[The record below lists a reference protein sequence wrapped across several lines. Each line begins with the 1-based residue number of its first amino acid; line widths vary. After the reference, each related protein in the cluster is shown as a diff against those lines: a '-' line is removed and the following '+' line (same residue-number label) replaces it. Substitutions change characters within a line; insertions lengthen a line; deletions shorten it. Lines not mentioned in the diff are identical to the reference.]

1 MSEQRRILYGLD
13 DVPKPFPKA
22 LGLGIQH
29 VLTMFG
35 ATVAVPLLLAGAMEM
50 TAQETSVLVAAAML
64 AAGVATLLQVNLG
77 TRLPLVQ
84 GMSFAFLGPFF
95 AIIGTISGRGGDPA
109 TIMTYIAGAIILG
122 SFVEMFV
129 GFSGLIGKIQ
139 NVLTPVV
146 IGPVIALIGL
156 ALFGAGAPMAG
167 ENWLLSGIVIVSIFY
182 LTLVLGR
189 KKPMISV
196 FSILMSVAIAYGV
209 AVILTVTGVYGATTP
224 GAVDFSPIA
233 DADFIRTGLIFPWGL
248 PRFDLGFFLA
258 VMAAYLASLIESY
271 GDYHA
276 VNQAAK
282 GPELTEKQVSRGIG
296 MEGVG
301 CFFAGMFGGLAN
313 TSYTENIG
321 LVGLT
326 GVASRY
332 VVNIG
337 AVVLIFL
344 GIFGKFGGAVATIP
358 SPIVGGLYTALFGLI
373 AAIGISNTAKA
384 DLSSIRNMM
393 IIGFILFM
401 GLSVPAY
408 FQGLEAAGITF
419 APSWPQWLAEIVSTI
434 GQTSMAV
441 AAILGLI
448 LDNVIPGT
456 PEERGI
462 SPKSTE
468 KLISEKD
475 RC

>member
-1 MSEQRRILYGLD
+1 MSENQRMVYNLNDI
-13 DVPKPFPKA
+13 PKPFTKA
-22 LGLGIQH
+22 MGLGIQH

-35 ATVAVPLLLAGAMEM
+35 ATVAVPLLLAPAMGMNAEQ
-50 TAQETSVLVAAAML
+50 TALLVAAAML
-64 AAGVATLLQVNLG
+64 SAGVATLLQVNFG
-77 TRLPLVQ
+77 TRLPIVQ

-95 AIIGTISGRGGDPA
+95 AIISVIGGRGGTPA
-109 TIMTYIAGAIILG
+109 EIMSYIAGAIMLG
-122 SFVEMFV
+122 AFIEMFI
-129 GFSGLIGKIQ
+129 GFSGLMGKIQ
-139 NVLTPVV
+139 NILSPVV

-167 ENWLLSGIVIVSIFY
+167 QNWLLSGIVIVSIFY
-182 LTLVLGR
+182 FTLVLGR
-189 KKPMISV
+189 RKPMISL
-196 FSILMSVAIAYGV
+196 FAILISVVLAYTV
-209 AVILTVTGVYGATTP
+209 AVVLTLTGFLAGVP

-233 DADFIRTGLIFPWGL
+233 NAPLLRFNVILPWGM
-248 PRFDLGFFLA
+248 PRFDFGFFVA
-258 VMAAYLASLIESY
+258 VLAAYLASIIESY

-276 VNQAAK
+276 ISSAAK
-282 GPELTEKQVSRGIG
+282 APELTGKQVSRGIG

-321 LVGLT
+321 LVALT

-358 SPIVGGLYTALFGLI
+358 GPIIGGLYTALFGLI

-384 DLSSIRNMM
+384 DLSSMRNMM

-408 FQGLEAAGITF
+408 FAGLEEPVFAGI
-419 APSWPQWLAEIVSTI
+419 PWLSNIVTTI
-434 GQTSMAV
+434 GSTGMAV

-456 PEERGI
+456 LEERGI
-462 SPKSTE
+462 RPRSGDS
-468 KLISEKD
+468 LISDKN

>member
-1 MSEQRRILYGLD
+1 MSEQRRILYRLD

-35 ATVAVPLLLAGAMEM
+35 ATVAVPLLLASAMGM
-50 TAQETSVLVAAAML
+50 DAQETSILVAAAML

-95 AIIGTISGRGGDPA
+95 AIIATVSGRGGDPA
-109 TIMTYIAGAIILG
+109 TMMSYIAGAIILG
-122 SFVEMFV
+122 SFVEMVV

-139 NVLTPVV
+139 NILTPVV

-156 ALFGAGAPMAG
+156 ALFGTGAPMAG
-167 ENWLLSGIVIVSIFY
+167 ENWLLSGIVIIAIFY
-182 LTLVLGR
+182 FTLILGR

-196 FSILMSVAIAYGV
+196 FSILIAVSLAYAV
-209 AVILTVTGVYGATTP
+209 AVTLTLTGVYAVGTP
-224 GAVDFSPIA
+224 GAVDFAPIA
-233 DADFIRTGLIFPWGL
+233 NAEFIRTRVVFPWGL
-248 PRFDLGFFLA
+248 PRFDIGFFLA
-258 VMAAYLASLIESY
+258 VMAAYLASIIESY

-276 VNQAAK
+276 IAQAA
-282 GPELTEKQVSRGIG
+282 GAPELTGKQVSRGIG
-296 MEGVG
+296 MEGIG
-301 CFFAGMFGGLAN
+301 CFFAGIFGGLAN

-321 LVGLT
+321 LVSMT

-337 AVVLIFL
+337 AVFLIFL

-358 SPIVGGLYTALFGLI
+358 TPIVGGLYTALFGLI

-408 FQGLEAAGITF
+408 FQGLADAGIAF
-419 APSWPQWLAEIVSTI
+419 APSWPVWLSDIVQTI

-448 LDNVIPGT
+448 LDNLIPGT

-462 SPKSTE
+462 RVRIE
-468 KLISEKD
+468 K
-475 RC
+475 